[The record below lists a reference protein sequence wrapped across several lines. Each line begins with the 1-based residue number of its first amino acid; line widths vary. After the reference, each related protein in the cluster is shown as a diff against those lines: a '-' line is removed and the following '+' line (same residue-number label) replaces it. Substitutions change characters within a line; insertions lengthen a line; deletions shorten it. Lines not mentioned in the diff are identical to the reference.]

1 MKTIA
6 LIDDDK
12 SIREV
17 LGAYL
22 TKMGYQCTVYE
33 HPLLFTQDLRQ
44 GKHFDFAITDVNM
57 PRVTGLELVA
67 WLKRYYPCLCT
78 IALTAYGN
86 RDIESVAY
94 QGGACLFL
102 QKPVKLDQ
110 LHRVLRLLSQEG
122 LSGEVFHVSLVD
134 CLQTLACDA
143 NPRILKIQ
151 ENGTSHFMVALQNN
165 MLQGLS
171 YMPNGGPQLLGEA
184 AFARLTA
191 IGDATFS
198 EVTNEQ
204 SNLLLAQNL
213 NIPLPQMALHI
224 VQYQDEQQQQPIKA
238 QTLGIWGPEAPK
250 KLLTQILNNMGFE
263 VSDQIEACQA
273 HLIMNTTPDNFSK
286 ILPYQ
291 NPILIADKYL
301 PLFSKQLGE
310 TPPSFVRAVSL
321 SGVSE
326 WAAYVKAHFIRGL
339 SGTLSKVS
347 VFQLIQLVSQAGTT
361 GCIKLKDLIK
371 QKENV
376 LYFVQGKLV
385 EAISQGNESLVGES
399 ALFDS
404 MRIRMG
410 FFQQTFFE
418 EPPSRQLESYS
429 VTRLL
434 MNFSRPF
441 ELEEAFSHKID
452 GLLSSPQV

>member
-6 LIDDDK
+6 LIDDEQ
-12 SIREV
+12 SIREM
-17 LGAYL
+17 LDAYL
-22 TKMGYQCTVYE
+22 TRMGYQCTVYE
-33 HPLLFTQDLRQ
+33 HPLLFTQDLRN
-44 GKHFDFAITDVNM
+44 GKHFDFAITDIHM
-57 PRVTGLELVA
+57 PKVTGLELVT
-67 WLKRYYPCLCT
+67 WLKRYYPSLCT
-78 IALTAYGN
+78 IALTAYN
-86 RDIESVAY
+86 SQDIESVAY

-143 NPRILKIQ
+143 KPRSLKIQ
-151 ENGTSHFMVALQNN
+151 ENGSSHFMVALQNN

-171 YMPNGGPQLLGEA
+171 YEHGGERIWGEA
-184 AFARLTA
+184 AFAHLMT

-198 EVTNEQ
+198 EITSEQ
-204 SNLLLAQNL
+204 GNLLLAQSL
-213 NIPLPQMALHI
+213 NIPLPQIALHI
-224 VQYQDEQQQQPIKA
+224 VQYQDEQTEQPIKA
-238 QTLGIWGPEAPK
+238 QTLGVWGPDAHK
-250 KLLTQILNNMGFE
+250 KLLTQILNNMGFD
-263 VSDQIEACQA
+263 VSEHVEACHA
-273 HLIMNTTPDNFSK
+273 HLILNTTPDHLSK

-291 NPILIADKYL
+291 KPVLIADKYL
-301 PLFSKQLGE
+301 PLFSQQLGAS
-310 TPPSFVRAVSL
+310 PPDFVRSVALTSVA
-321 SGVSE
+321 E
-326 WAAYVKAHFIRGL
+326 WAAYIKAHFIRGL
-339 SGTLSKVS
+339 SGTLKKVS

-371 QKENV
+371 QKENT

-385 EAISQGNESLVGES
+385 EATSQGVDKLVGEN

-410 FFQQTFFE
+410 FFQQTAFE
-418 EPPSRQLESYS
+418 EPPSRQLENYS

-441 ELEEAFSHKID
+441 ELEEAFAQKIE
-452 GLLSSPQV
+452 GLLSSPQT